1 MCAGTYACQSLLKER
16 RRCHAVRG
24 KRPRER
30 CPGQRRETPGSSRAP
45 EAERKAFRMHQGEN
59 AAKLTIFVLR
69 REREHA
75 LPIFT
80 LENTKPSGMVVNE
93 AVRMSGHEV
102 IPSRIR
108 FEIDF
113 YDSHEGLSAAV
124 FAASEREPAAV
135 DTSTSHPI
143 VSASAFGRVEGSH
156 VDAGEA
162 SIAFST
168 AASQSRGSSGG

>member
-1 MCAGTYACQSLLKER
+1 MCAGTYACQSLLEER
-16 RRCHAVRG
+16 RRCRAVRR

-30 CPGQRRETPGSSRAP
+30 CPRQRRETPGSPRAP
-45 EAERKAFRMHQGEN
+45 KAERKALRMHQGEN
-59 AAKLTIFVLR
+59 ATKLTIFVLR
-69 REREHA
+69 RECEHA

-113 YDSHEGLSAAV
+113 YDSHERAFRHCVRRLGTRTRRGGHIHESPYRVRLGV
-124 FAASEREPAAV
+124 WASPR
-135 DTSTSHPI
+135 
-143 VSASAFGRVEGSH
+143 
-156 VDAGEA
+156 DARRRTRGDDP
-162 SIAFST
+162 FST